1 MEDSIDQN
9 LRLDNSLISFEDSS
23 EKKLIQI
30 NTSTISNNYNDEDS
44 DIYGT
49 KKKESNY
56 YREKKNDML
65 FKN

>member
-1 MEDSIDQN
+1 MDDSIDQN

-44 DIYGT
+44 DNST
-49 KKKESNY
+49 VFME
-56 YREKKNDML
+56 EKKRKSL
-65 FKN
+65 L